1 MDDFDDNP
9 TDSEDRKKWG
19 HKDVEHWRAVSNV
32 HYYAREGYYGTAILV
47 CDGRLATIQDVPL
60 AILKGVCLTLLGKI
74 PEAIRQL
81 EAFSSDNDYALGALH
96 ALKWAHSSAF
106 NPDTK
111 SIVEI
116 ETEISSRARNE
127 KTPFTSYAS
136 ASEVLYF
143 AGEFQKAK
151 QMLDIARKRATEK
164 HAKHFC
170 LLGWID
176 LALGKKQKSTQELFE
191 KAGGQEFPDGNIG
204 RCKILEG
211 HHSAPEMKVAANELA
226 ISTIHFL
233 PGHIEKAKAS
243 IMLKD
248 WNGVMDCIMNAD
260 QPEGSNPYIEVLR
273 TVHGICFAGEVSQ
286 LGRTLQLLLKSLDEN
301 EGTNHALYGKVTKLI
316 VSISGRNERI
326 LRHARDFLARALK
339 ISRKPEYVALSL
351 RIAFGLGDAKEVSTL
366 SQELIALDCEDS
378 YALLSSII
386 SMLMVSRVSDAR
398 AQFDIL
404 PSAHPKL
411 LESPLYYLIA
421 SVLAKQSKDKS
432 FENFRQHI
440 ENLVE
445 MLRNQLQS
453 FPFGLDY
460 LSLFS
465 SDLLF
470 SSVEQCFDFY
480 PLVPMKAPDECMK
493 LTTKILQMIF
503 EVAPGLAHC
512 ALQLARNSYLCSNTN
527 SAEKWIEKA
536 LEKDDSL
543 ADAHIL
549 RAQLILDRGGKISDA
564 DDALVTG
571 LNFNFKLR
579 ETSLYH
585 LIKSKTFKKKNENDE
600 AIKTLKM
607 AMQIPRKEPSNNLFV
622 AKESADTHKISVQLE
637 LIDTLQQTKR
647 IQEAEDTMADALAEW
662 AGQPEQD
669 QLVIAQSQLY
679 LTKGHVEKA
688 LAILKKI
695 QPGQSNFHL
704 SRIKMA
710 DIYLEEKKDKRMFA
724 TCYRELL
731 KVEATPGSYSLLG
744 DAFMKVQEPE
754 DAINFYEQALKM
766 QSKDVQLA
774 EKIGEAYVMA
784 HLYSKAINFYESSM
798 NIYKDKN
805 MRLKLANLLLK
816 LKNYEKCE
824 KVLRAPLEKDPEPVG
839 TENIQT
845 HIQFLLLLAE
855 CHEMQDN
862 VTEAMK
868 DFDKAK
874 ALQNRITDKTQTA
887 ALKKEVAR
895 ICNLQAE
902 LLYRRRDFTAAL
914 TVCKEAQGYYETDIK
929 ANLLLSRIYREENKW
944 NLVFQP
950 CQTVISVDPHN
961 DEANSILADYYYI
974 KSEANHA
981 TTSYTTLLNTNP
993 QHWHALSRIVEL
1005 YCRSGEQLA
1014 AEKYLERAQ
1023 EINPSCVK
1031 ESGYCVCRGRFEW
1044 YTGDQNQALRY
1055 YARAKDSSPV
1065 WREKAL
1071 YYMIDICLNPENEII
1086 ITEDSIEN
1094 PEIRVIEEATD
1105 QQNLANGYLNDL
1117 AKHSTTDK
1125 YLIAKNFI
1133 KMHTTD
1139 KASIQSAV
1147 AEFERMAFSP
1157 DKTQVV
1163 NVGAVYGVA
1172 KGNMLLKQ
1180 VQKAKAALKMV
1191 IGRTWNFDD
1200 SDYLER
1206 CWLEL
1211 AKIYINQNKNDQ
1223 AINFLDLVF
1232 KNNCNCLKAFELYGL
1247 MKEKEQ
1253 KYVEAYKMYE
1263 KAFMATKERNP
1274 QFARRLFAC
1283 IETCQKVLDLNPQY
1297 PKIKKEIMDKAKAQ
1311 IRT

>member
-1 MDDFDDNP
+1 MDHEFDENP
-9 TDSEDRKKWG
+9 NDSEERKKWG

-60 AILKGVCLTLLGKI
+60 SILKGVCLTLLGKI

-81 EAFSSDNDYALGALH
+81 EAFSADNDYALGALN

-106 NPDTK
+106 NPDNK

-116 ETEISSRARNE
+116 ETEISTRARNE
-127 KTPFTSYAS
+127 KTPYTSYAS

-151 QMLDIARKRATEK
+151 QMLDIARKRAAEK
-164 HAKHFC
+164 HAKHYC
-170 LLGWID
+170 LMGWID
-176 LALGKKQKSTQELFE
+176 LGLGKKQKSTQELFE
-191 KAGGQEFPDGNIG
+191 KAGGQEYPDGNIG
-204 RCKILEG
+204 RCRILEG
-211 HHSAPEMKVAANELA
+211 HHSATEMKVAANELA

-248 WNGVMDCIMNAD
+248 WKGVMDCIMNAD

-273 TVHGICFAGEVSQ
+273 TVHGICYAGEVSQ
-286 LGRTLQLLLKSLDEN
+286 LNRTLQLLLKSLDEN
-301 EGTNHALYGKVTKLI
+301 EPTNHALYARVTKLI
-316 VSISGRNERI
+316 VSISGKNDRI
-326 LRHARDFLARALK
+326 LRYSRDFLVRALK
-339 ISRKPEYVALSL
+339 ISRKPDYVALSM

-366 SQELIALDCEDS
+366 SQELVALDCEDS
-378 YALLSSII
+378 YAVLSSII

-460 LSLFS
+460 LALFS
-465 SDLLF
+465 SDLLY
-470 SSVEQCFDFY
+470 SAVEQCFDFY
-480 PLVPMKAPDECMK
+480 PLVPVKAPDEVMK
-493 LTTKILQMIF
+493 LTAKTLQMIND
-503 EVAPGLAHC
+503 VAPGLAHC
-512 ALQLARNSYLCSNTN
+512 ALQLARNAYLCSNTN
-527 SAEKWIEKA
+527 AAEKWINKA

-549 RAQLILDRGGKISDA
+549 RAQLILDRGGKITDA

-607 AMQIPRKEPSNNLFV
+607 ALQIPRKEASNNLFLP
-622 AKESADTHKISVQLE
+622 KESADTHKISVQLE

-647 IQEAEDTMADALAEW
+647 IQDAENTMADALAEW

-669 QLVIAQSQLY
+669 QLIIAQSQLY

-688 LAILKKI
+688 LSILKKI

-710 DIYLEEKKDKRMFA
+710 EIYLEEKKDKRMFA
-724 TCYRELL
+724 ACYRELL
-731 KVEATPGSYSLLG
+731 KVEPTPGSYSLLG

-784 HLYSKAINFYESSM
+784 HLYSKAVNFYESSM

-816 LKNYEKCE
+816 LRNFEKCE
-824 KVLRAPLEKDPEPVG
+824 KILRAPLEKEPEPMD
-839 TENIQT
+839 TETIQT
-845 HIQFLLLLAE
+845 NIQFLLLLAE
-855 CHEMQDN
+855 CHEMIDN
-862 VTEAMK
+862 VPEAMK
-868 DFDKAK
+868 DF
-874 ALQNRITDKTQTA
+874 
-887 ALKKEVAR
+887 
-895 ICNLQAE
+895 
-902 LLYRRRDFTAAL
+902 
-914 TVCKEAQGYYETDIK
+914 
-929 ANLLLSRIYREENKW
+929 
-944 NLVFQP
+944 
-950 CQTVISVDPHN
+950 
-961 DEANSILADYYYI
+961 
-974 KSEANHA
+974 
-981 TTSYTTLLNTNP
+981 
-993 QHWHALSRIVEL
+993 
-1005 YCRSGEQLA
+1005 
-1014 AEKYLERAQ
+1014 EK
-1023 EINPSCVK
+1023 
-1031 ESGYCVCRGRFEW
+1031 
-1044 YTGDQNQALRY
+1044 
-1055 YARAKDSSPV
+1055 
-1065 WREKAL
+1065 
-1071 YYMIDICLNPENEII
+1071 
-1086 ITEDSIEN
+1086 
-1094 PEIRVIEEATD
+1094 
-1105 QQNLANGYLNDL
+1105 
-1117 AKHSTTDK
+1117 
-1125 YLIAKNFI
+1125 
-1133 KMHTTD
+1133 
-1139 KASIQSAV
+1139 
-1147 AEFERMAFSP
+1147 
-1157 DKTQVV
+1157 
-1163 NVGAVYGVA
+1163 
-1172 KGNMLLKQ
+1172 
-1180 VQKAKAALKMV
+1180 
-1191 IGRTWNFDD
+1191 
-1200 SDYLER
+1200 
-1206 CWLEL
+1206 
-1211 AKIYINQNKNDQ
+1211 
-1223 AINFLDLVF
+1223 
-1232 KNNCNCLKAFELYGL
+1232 
-1247 MKEKEQ
+1247 
-1253 KYVEAYKMYE
+1253 
-1263 KAFMATKERNP
+1263 
-1274 QFARRLFAC
+1274 
-1283 IETCQKVLDLNPQY
+1283 
-1297 PKIKKEIMDKAKAQ
+1297 
-1311 IRT
+1311 